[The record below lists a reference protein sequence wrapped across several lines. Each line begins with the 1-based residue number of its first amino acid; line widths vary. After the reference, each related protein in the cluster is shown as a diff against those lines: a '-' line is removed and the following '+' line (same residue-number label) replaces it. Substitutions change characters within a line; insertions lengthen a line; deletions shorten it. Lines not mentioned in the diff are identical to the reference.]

1 MNIIIMGPQGSG
13 KSTQAEL
20 LSQQLNL
27 PHIETGEIYRRLSQ
41 ENSPLGQKVKEILDK
56 GDLIDDQTTFE
67 VVDKYLAAITG
78 GFIIDGFPRT
88 LIQAQRERFPIDK
101 VVYLRLS
108 DDQAVKRLM
117 RRGRADDTPAVI
129 KERLNLYHSQ
139 TEPILD
145 HYRQSGKLVEIDGRG
160 TIEQVNQ
167 LIKNAISP

>member
-1 MNIIIMGPQGSG
+1 M
-13 KSTQAEL
+13 
-20 LSQQLNL
+20 
-27 PHIETGEIYRRLSQ
+27 
-41 ENSPLGQKVKEILDK
+41 
-56 GDLIDDQTTFE
+56 
-67 VVDKYLAAITG
+67 DKYLAAITG

-108 DDQAVKRLM
+108 DYQAVKRLM